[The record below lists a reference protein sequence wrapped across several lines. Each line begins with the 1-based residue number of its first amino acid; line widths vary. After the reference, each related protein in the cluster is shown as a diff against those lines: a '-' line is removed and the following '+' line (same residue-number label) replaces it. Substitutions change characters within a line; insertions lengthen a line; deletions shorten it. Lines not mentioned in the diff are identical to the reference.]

1 MAWVMCGRKGVKEVN
16 NSVLAIIVSLLIS
29 LITIVSCKVYVNS
42 VFKRISHMIQ
52 SFISKRTID
61 DSDVADTFE
70 SKLVNQLKQLIRIV
84 DFEAKSSMEEK
95 EAVKSLISDISHQ
108 LKTPLANIT
117 MYTEIL
123 QDDTL
128 TQSEKSEFI
137 IRTKEQANK
146 MEWLLSAL
154 LKMSRLETGII
165 EFDMKPTLIKETIMI
180 SVRGVRNLAEQK
192 NIHIKIEEF
201 QDKTLLHNRKW
212 TAEAILNILENA
224 IKYSKE
230 YSSILIKVIPM
241 ELFTKIQII
250 DQGIGI
256 SSDELNAIFQRFYRS
271 KQVEQKEGTGLG
283 LYLSQLILSKQG
295 GYITVESKVL
305 EGSCFSIFLQN
316 VNDNNLIDG

>member
-1 MAWVMCGRKGVKEVN
+1 
-16 NSVLAIIVSLLIS
+16 
-29 LITIVSCKVYVNS
+29 
-42 VFKRISHMIQ
+42 MIQ
-52 SFISKRTID
+52 AFISNRTMEE
-61 DSDVADTFE
+61 SDVADTFE
-70 SKLVNQLKQLIRIV
+70 SKFVNQLKQLIRIV
-84 DFEAKSSMEEK
+84 DFEVKSSKEEK
-95 EAVKSLISDISHQ
+95 DAVKSLISDISHQ

-123 QDDTL
+123 QDNTL

-137 IRTKEQANK
+137 KRTKEQASK
-146 MEWLLSAL
+146 MEWLLQVL

-165 EFDMKPTLIKETIMI
+165 EFDINPTRIKETIMT
-180 SVRGVRNLAEQK
+180 SVRGVRSLAEQK
-192 NIHIKIEEF
+192 NIQIKVKEF

-212 TAEAILNILENA
+212 TAEAIANILENA

-230 YSSILIKVIPM
+230 YTSITINVIPM

-256 SSDELNAIFQRFYRS
+256 SSDEFNAIFQRFYRS

-283 LYLSQLILSKQG
+283 LYLSQLILSKEG

-316 VNDNNLIDG
+316 VIDNNLIDG